1 MICKLYP
8 NQQRADFSKLA
19 TYLRSIGYILLTQR
33 SLAAAYRSWTQYCKS
48 DSTQWHSNIKLLSQ
62 MSILQAEIDLVGTC
76 PSAQKEADDEKTWA
90 ISARFVAQFTGTQSL
105 NLTTLWSP
113 ELGSCFV
120 FYTPAA
126 ASNNKLHF
134 SGLWQGPQ
142 IVIWTF
148 ISR

>member
-1 MICKLYP
+1 
-8 NQQRADFSKLA
+8 
-19 TYLRSIGYILLTQR
+19 
-33 SLAAAYRSWTQYCKS
+33 
-48 DSTQWHSNIKLLSQ
+48 

-134 SGLWQGPQ
+134 SGL
-142 IVIWTF
+142 
-148 ISR
+148 